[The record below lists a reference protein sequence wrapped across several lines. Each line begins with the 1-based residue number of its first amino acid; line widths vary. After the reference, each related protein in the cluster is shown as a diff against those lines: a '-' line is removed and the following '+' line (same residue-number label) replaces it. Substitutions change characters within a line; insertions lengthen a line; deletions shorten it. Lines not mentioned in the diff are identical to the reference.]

1 MEETSTGT
9 PTTMLTLLTTK
20 TGTQEY
26 GGSSTEELEPSDH
39 TPEEAGLSPTSEEED
54 SLSINTFKLE
64 NILVRLTKELLTS
77 QENIETLEI
86 PLAHALE
93 SMVTTTD
100 T

>member
-1 MEETSTGT
+1 
-9 PTTMLTLLTTK
+9 MLTLLTTK

-39 TPEEAGLSPTSEEED
+39 TPEEAEPSPTSREED
-54 SLSINTFKLE
+54 SLSIKWFKLE
-64 NILVRLTKELLTS
+64 SILVRLTKELPIS
-77 QENIETLEI
+77 QEDIETLEI

>member
-1 MEETSTGT
+1 
-9 PTTMLTLLTTK
+9 MLTLLTTK

-26 GGSSTEELEPSDH
+26 GGSSTEELEPSDL
-39 TPEEAGLSPTSEEED
+39 TPEEAGPSPTSREED
-54 SLSINTFKLE
+54 SLSIKWFKLE
-64 NILVRLTKELLTS
+64 SILVRLTKELPIS
-77 QENIETLEI
+77 QEDIETLEI